1 MDRVLLIVIFFLYC
15 STMLYCIGNSLMDF
29 LPHFYRFGVEVMEI
43 VASWTK
49 SLCIEI
55 SQGCMPNHLD
65 DAKSEP
71 VEQSE
76 KYLSSWSVLD
86 IGTGNGLL
94 LQELA
99 KQGYSL
105 NFYHKYC

>member
-1 MDRVLLIVIFFLYC
+1 MDTVV
-15 STMLYCIGNSLMDF
+15 
-29 LPHFYRFGVEVMEI
+29 
-43 VASWTK
+43 SWTK

-55 SQGCMPNHLD
+55 SRGQIPNHID
-65 DAKSEP
+65 DIKSEP
-71 VEQSE
+71 GELGD

-99 KQGYSL
+99 KQGYTL
-105 NFYHKYC
+105 RFCL

>member
-1 MDRVLLIVIFFLYC
+1 MDRVLLIFTFVQYYSI
-15 STMLYCIGNSLMDF
+15 TLYCIGNSSMGF
-29 LPHFYRFGVEVMEI
+29 FPHFYRFGVEVMEI
-43 VASWTK
+43 VVSWTK
-49 SLCIEI
+49 NLCIEI
-55 SQGCMPNHLD
+55 SQGHMPNHLD

-71 VEQSE
+71 VEQGE

-105 NFYHKYC
+105 NFYL